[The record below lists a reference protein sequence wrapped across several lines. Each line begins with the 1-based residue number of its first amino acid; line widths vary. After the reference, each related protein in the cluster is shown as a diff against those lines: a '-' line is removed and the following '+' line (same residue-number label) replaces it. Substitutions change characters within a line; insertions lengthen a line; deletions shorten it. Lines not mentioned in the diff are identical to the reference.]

1 MTLAKSRSMMDKKPV
16 SHIVRNFDL
25 WIITRTGI
33 YMNQANRLMPFGLIK
48 LGFAS
53 TKRIIAI
60 TKLKMMN
67 NASDKV
73 FLFFFMPV
81 YF

>member
-1 MTLAKSRSMMDKKPV
+1 
-16 SHIVRNFDL
+16 
-25 WIITRTGI
+25 
-33 YMNQANRLMPFGLIK
+33 MNQANRLMPFGVIK

-53 TKRIIAI
+53 TNRIIAI